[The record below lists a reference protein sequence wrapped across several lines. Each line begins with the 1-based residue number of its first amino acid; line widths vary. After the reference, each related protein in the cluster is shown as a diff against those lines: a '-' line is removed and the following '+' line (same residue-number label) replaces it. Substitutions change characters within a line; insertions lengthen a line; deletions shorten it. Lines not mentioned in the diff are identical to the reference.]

1 MGSSVPMIPRPSV
14 KSQVCSRVF
23 DWRVSYEEFIYHSNS
38 SHVSLLQQ
46 LYRAQQSFEAESQKN
61 KSEQ

>member
-14 KSQVCSRVF
+14 KLQVCSHF

-46 LYRAQQSFEAESQKN
+46 LYRAQQSFLAESQKN